1 MMVTWDNESQLSIDP
16 SLIGASIETYLHSK
30 LTVGAWVTRPVYLG
44 TSKTQIYIDKKFL
57 LYLISRN
64 IIEHFGW
71 QFWILGYFVF
81 LYSKRDK

>member
-44 TSKTQIYIDKKFL
+44 TSKTQIYLDIYFCYILYQEML
-57 LYLISRN
+57 LS
-64 IIEHFGW
+64 
-71 QFWILGYFVF
+71 ILGGSFEYLVILCFF
-81 LYSKRDK
+81 TQK